1 VLTSH
6 PDVAWAHVRGRKSPL
21 VGNLVVAEVVLT
33 SGETA
38 APETVE
44 ALKVWSADR
53 LPDYGV
59 PRMIKLLEEIPA
71 KETLKSDV

>member
-6 PDVAWAHVRGRKSPL
+6 PDVAWARVRGRKSPL
-21 VGNLVVAEVVLT
+21 VGNLVVADVVLN

-44 ALKVWSADR
+44 GIKAWCAER

-59 PRMIKLLEEIPA
+59 PRMIKLLDEIPA